1 MKSNLKSI
9 ALIAVIAVV
18 VIGSVLAVS
27 AAAPAAN
34 NDSVSAQFNACGDLR
49 MDEYYACEYGGWHP
63 TQEAAEPVIAVG
75 VSCGELRAD
84 ELYACISSG
93 WQPAEDA
100 PVNAK

>member
-9 ALIAVIAVV
+9 ALIAAIAVI

-27 AAAPAAN
+27 AAPPAGN
-34 NDSVSAQFNACGDLR
+34 NDSVSAQFNSCGDLR

-63 TQEAAEPVIAVG
+63 TQEVAEPVTAVG

-84 ELYACISSG
+84 EYYACLSSG
-93 WQPAEDA
+93 WRPAENV